1 MVDIQKAL
9 GFLCTRV
16 AEPDENDWEKLKRV
30 LQYLKGT
37 IDIFLNLEADEITKM
52 QSWVDVS
59 YGIHFDC
66 NSHTGGVMSWVWVV
80 LLSKCQKQKLNKKT
94 SNEYEIVGVSNYP
107 TNIIWVRMFL
117 EDQVFLIK
125 ENIIFQD
132 NQSVIKMYNNGKKYS
147 GHKIKHMNNN
157 FLDQGQDSI

>member
-1 MVDIQKAL
+1 
-9 GFLCTRV
+9 
-16 AEPDENDWEKLKRV
+16 
-30 LQYLKGT
+30 
-37 IDIFLNLEADEITKM
+37 
-52 QSWVDVS
+52 
-59 YGIHFDC
+59 
-66 NSHTGGVMSWVWVV
+66 MSWVWVV

-117 EDQVFLIK
+117 EDQGFLIK

-157 FLDQGQDSI
+157 FLDQG